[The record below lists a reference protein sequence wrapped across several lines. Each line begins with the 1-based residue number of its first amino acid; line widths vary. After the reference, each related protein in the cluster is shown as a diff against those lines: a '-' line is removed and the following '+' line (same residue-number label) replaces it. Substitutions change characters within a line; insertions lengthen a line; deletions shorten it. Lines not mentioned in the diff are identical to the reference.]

1 SGGAMGSISNLN
13 PSQTVTDDTSRE
25 EAHAATDSALYQG
38 AECTYAMFKGLRL
51 DSHYQ
56 PIFSLAHQRVIGFE
70 ALMRATDADGRP
82 RSPQEVFGN
91 TRGYTDTVLLDRLC
105 RATHLYN
112 FARQDPA
119 AAWLFLNINPR
130 VIAEGRR
137 SGSFLQAK
145 LEQLGFPPE
154 RVVIEI
160 VEAALADETVLVES
174 VRHYRDLGCLIAIDD
189 FGAGHSN
196 FDRICRLRPDIV
208 KLDRSIVMQAA
219 VDPGI
224 RSIVPGMVSLLHESG
239 SLVVMEGIET
249 EYEAMVAMDA
259 DADFVQGYYFARPA
273 PQATVTQAPAF
284 GELFGQFRDM
294 TLRERTGYRTEIA
307 PYLNGMG
314 YASVLLQSSHP
325 LEIACKGFL
334 ELPRAERC
342 FLLDSDGRQIG
353 ANINSPHAQVE
364 SDPRFA
370 PLRHAAGANWSRRHY
385 FRRAISRPDKV
396 QVTRPYLSAATA
408 TPCITISIAFKVR
421 GERRVLCGDLR
432 WDEAHGSH

>member
-1 SGGAMGSISNLN
+1 MASSSNLDS
-13 PSQTVTDDTSRE
+13 SQHATDGTCRK
-25 EAHAATDSALYQG
+25 EAPAAADSALFHEAGCSYG
-38 AECTYAMFKGLRL
+38 LFNGLRL
-51 DSHYQ
+51 DSRFQ

-70 ALMRATDADGRP
+70 ALMRATGPDGRP
-82 RSPQEVFGN
+82 HGPHEVFGN
-91 TRGYTDTVLLDRLC
+91 TRSYTDTVLLDRLC

-112 FARQDPA
+112 FARQDA
-119 AAWLFLNINPR
+119 ADTWLFLNINPR
-130 VIAEGRR
+130 VIAAGRR
-137 SGSFLQAK
+137 SGSFLQGK
-145 LEQLGFPPE
+145 LGQLGFPPE

-160 VEAALADETVLVES
+160 VETALADESPLVES
-174 VRHYRDLGCLIAIDD
+174 VRHYRALGCLIAIDD

-224 RSIVPGMVSLLHESG
+224 RAIVPGMVSLLHETG

-273 PQATVTQAPAF
+273 PVTAVSAAPAF
-284 GELFGQFRDM
+284 DALFGQFRAM
-294 TLRERTGYRTEIA
+294 TLKGRTGYRGEIA
-307 PYLNGMG
+307 PYLNGLG

-325 LEIACKGFL
+325 LEVACKGFL

-342 FLLDSDGRQIG
+342 FLLDGEGRQLG
-353 ANINSPHAQVE
+353 SNINAPHAHVE
-364 SDPRFA
+364 SDRRFA
-370 PLRHAAGANWSRRHY
+370 PLRDAAGANWSRRHY

-408 TPCITISIAFKVR
+408 TPCITVSIAFKIR

-432 WDEAHGSH
+432 WGEHRGTR